1 MGMTD
6 RENVALIGGGH
17 TFGKCHGAGVEG
29 PGPSPLQCPF
39 NPYPGLHGS
48 GKGNDTIT
56 SGFEGPWTTNPIRWD
71 NEYFKVCLCSQIFT
85 GTKMILFH
93 VALFCFCMI
102 LEFTRVPMATV

>member
-1 MGMTD
+1 MGMSD

-39 NPYPGLHGS
+39 NPYPGLHGT

-56 SGFEGPWTTNPIRWD
+56 SGFEGPWTTKPTQWD
-71 NEYFKVCLCSQIFT
+71 NEYFKACKGYPVSSLSLLSSDVPNDI
-85 GTKMILFH
+85 
-93 VALFCFCMI
+93 VARPNHF
-102 LEFTRVPMATV
+102 